1 MCDCIIL
8 SILIISHNQKE
19 QLRRCVESVLAQDLP
34 FEHEIIISD
43 DASTDGTWEL
53 IQEYVSKYP
62 NLIQGYQVNSNDCNP
77 TNTSE
82 RSGHN
87 RANAYRYASGKYFVH
102 IDGDDYLKGN
112 DCYKLQVEQL
122 EDHPECSMCMQNI
135 WCVTDGEPIE
145 SGHSWHPMHK
155 YTTGRVV
162 TPKEFFLDKMFLLNQ
177 AFVARWNPYINP
189 ADIYHKFYVDDII
202 TFHHLQFG
210 PIVCIDRCDYVYV
223 ENSTSI
229 SSTYH
234 NVIEKDVFLTLDLT
248 VAASIFIPKF
258 TGLYYACYKSDLL
271 RIVNLIL
278 KGGRITNRINTCRQ
292 FDAFIYQVCVK
303 EHKSMADKIRLQAI
317 RFWLI
322 LLIKIKSTSSFAYKI
337 LHKLLV
343 GGKINPKCNF
353 KIE

>member
-1 MCDCIIL
+1 MQPTL

-34 FEHEIIISD
+34 LEHEIIISD

-62 NLIQGYQVNSNDCNP
+62 NLIQGYQVNSDDCNP

-87 RANAYRYASGKYFVH
+87 RANAYRHASGKYFVH

-122 EDHPECSMCMQNI
+122 EAHPECSMCMQNI
-135 WCVTDGEPIE
+135 WCVTDREPIE

-177 AFVARWNPYINP
+177 AFVARRNPYINP

-210 PIVCIDRCDYVYV
+210 PIVCLDRCDYVYV
-223 ENSTSI
+223 DYPKSITSSLASNEREI
-229 SSTYH
+229 
-234 NVIEKDVFLTLDLT
+234 IWALDLT
-248 VAASIFIPKF
+248 VFCAMQIPTF
-258 TGLYYACYKSDLL
+258 SGFYYAGNLDSLL
-271 RIVNLIL
+271 TSINKIR
-278 KGGRITNRINTCRQ
+278 KGISFTDKTKNNFKQ

-303 EHKSMADKIRLQAI
+303 EHKSVADKIRLQAI

-322 LLIKIKSTSSFAYKI
+322 LLIKTKSTSSFAYMI

-343 GGKINPKCNF
+343 RDKINSKCNF